1 MGFSLKSF
9 LGGAAG
15 AGSRG
20 IEKRRDTLQREKET
34 TEARQWQIATE
45 SRADSR
51 AKKAARTTAT
61 REAEEQ
67 IGTLIALG
75 MPATEARAVAKNG
88 KGAIKV
94 AIGDL
99 QYGREN
105 GVNAASYY
113 TMGQKGL
120 LQGDASSNIK
130 AAEPAGLT
138 VDSEG
143 IRSMYGA
150 VDEDYSSHNEQIRA
164 ITNKQF
170 NLTSDSDAFKKL
182 ETQRQALYTDL
193 SAIAGAKDTSDGED
207 DSRKFSEGTVR
218 SQIAQAKA
226 DALSKYEISM
236 NIENQVRTGLQGKG
250 LEVNLADLHA
260 AKFLRG
266 GAGKVGDP
274 FMNDS
279 IVEIEE
285 AAVARLE
292 SQGYAAIRAD
302 PENVNKTIK
311 DITQEQYNQAKQ
323 TLAEGNIIR
332 VPTVD
337 DEGRSTGRFSVLMY
351 TGVPNQVDPELI
363 GELYIFLS
371 QG

>member
-1 MGFSLKSF
+1 MGFNFKSF
-9 LGGAAG
+9 IGGMAG
-15 AGSRG
+15 AGSQVLD
-20 IEKRRDTLQREKET
+20 ERRAQADRDKVTREE
-34 TEARQWQIATE
+34 RQWQLATE
-45 SRADSR
+45 NRA
-51 AKKAARTTAT
+51 AARAQKAK
-61 REAEEQ
+61 RASDAKALEEQ
-67 IGTLIALG
+67 IGTMVALG
-75 MPATEARAVAKNG
+75 MPADTARAVAKNG
-88 KGAIKV
+88 KGAMTV

-120 LQGDASSNIK
+120 LQGDPSKAIK

-138 VDSEG
+138 IDSEG

-150 VDEDYSSHNEQIRA
+150 VDEDYTSHNEQIRA

-170 NLTSDSDAFKKL
+170 NLTPEDPAYIKL
-182 ETQRQALYTDL
+182 EEQRQALYTDIG
-193 SAIAGAKDTSDGED
+193 AIAKAKDTSGED
-207 DSRKFSEGTVR
+207 DGRKFTEGTVR
-218 SQIAQAKA
+218 AQISQARA

-236 NIENQVRTGLQGKG
+236 NIETQVRTGLQGKG

-279 IVEIEE
+279 IVQMEKDATEK
-285 AAVARLE
+285 LQ
-292 SQGYAAIRAD
+292 SQAFSALRDDSQNA
-302 PENVNKTIK
+302 NNTVKN
-311 DITQEQYNQAKQ
+311 ITKQEYNQARQ
-323 TLAEGNIIR
+323 TLEEGNIIR
-332 VPTVD
+332 VPTED
-337 DEGRSTGRFSVLMY
+337 NEGRPTGRFSILMY
-351 TGVPNQVDPELI
+351 TGVPNQIDPELI
-363 GELYIFLS
+363 GEPYIFLT

>member
-34 TEARQWQIATE
+34 AEARQWQIATE

-150 VDEDYSSHNEQIRA
+150 VDEDYNSHNEQVRA

-170 NLTSDSDAFKKL
+170 KLTAEDPEYVKL
-182 ETQRQALYTDL
+182 ETQREALYRDM
-193 SAIAGAKDTSDGED
+193 SEIAAANKANNKDDG
-207 DSRKFSEGTVR
+207 RKFSEGTVR
-218 SQIAQAKA
+218 ATIGGELNRQLLYRGMSYDIEKQVIVGMEGDVLGANIASLKTANIVRESTKSVDDQFMR
-226 DALSKYEISM
+226 DSINALQK
-236 NIENQVRTGLQGKG
+236 N
-250 LEVNLADLHA
+250 A
-260 AKFLRG
+260 
-266 GAGKVGDP
+266 
-274 FMNDS
+274 
-279 IVEIEE
+279 IVEIRIN
-285 AAVARLE
+285 AAEKLRENPKIKTQPIVPAADYIKPDFE
-292 SQGYAAIRAD
+292 STL
-302 PENVNKTIK
+302 TIGQLVR
-311 DITQEQYNQAKQ
+311 I
-323 TLAEGNIIR
+323 
-332 VPTVD
+332 P
-337 DEGRSTGRFSVLMY
+337 DESSPNGGKLVMY
-351 TGVPNQVDPELI
+351 IGVPGMEYLDVFKNEDE
-363 GELYIFLS
+363 
-371 QG
+371 